1 LTFKGISLKM
11 WTGDDMKENKE
22 KTVRL
27 VISQELYEAVKKQ
40 AIEQFRTVPKEIVQI
55 LRTYFCVR

>member
-1 LTFKGISLKM
+1 M